1 MTCALPH
8 TDSEIEALVQRLINE
23 DKGRQDVLLNLAFQ
37 FEDSCAVRDDLRK
50 AYEKCND
57 LSQESRALICTLLKE
72 SSKKDRKLH
81 LSMYG
86 KASQLQK
93 QMDAK
98 SAWFQEKYFGR
109 THRGIGCLSSQTNCP
124 LTEKE
129 LHQLRMDEEALKEM
143 LEEEAMNKK
152 AQKEKIRQEQAK
164 NNAFF
169 LEFGVIKM
177 SYLVPLIA
185 IVFIVVVGCYLASV
199 PQEEDHQ
206 YIVAILGLIMP
217 LIIVAIGVEVF
228 WKK

>member
-1 MTCALPH
+1 MACALPH
-8 TDSEIEALVQRLINE
+8 TDFEVEALVQRLINE

-50 AYEKCND
+50 TYEKCND
-57 LSQESRALICTLLKE
+57 ISQESRALICTLLKE
-72 SSKKDRKLH
+72 SSEKDRELH

-86 KASQLQK
+86 KAAQLQK
-93 QMDAK
+93 QLDAR

-109 THRGIGCLSSQTNCP
+109 THGGIGCSSSQTDP
-124 LTEKE
+124 LLTEKE

-152 AQKEKIRQEQAK
+152 AQEEKIRQEQAE

-169 LEFGVIKM
+169 LEFGV
-177 SYLVPLIA
+177 V
-185 IVFIVVVGCYLASV
+185 SV

-206 YIVAILGLIMP
+206 YIIAILGLIVP
-217 LIIVAIGVEVF
+217 LIIVAIGVEAF

>member
-1 MTCALPH
+1 
-8 TDSEIEALVQRLINE
+8 VQRLINE
-23 DKGRQDVLLNLAFQ
+23 DKGHQDVLLNLAFL

-57 LSQESRALICTLLKE
+57 ISQENRALIFTLLKE
-72 SSKKDRKLH
+72 SSEKDRKLH

-86 KASQLQK
+86 KDAQLEK
-93 QMDAK
+93 QMETK
-98 SAWFQEKYFGR
+98 SAWFQEKYSGR
-109 THRGIGCLSSQTNCP
+109 TPRGIGCSSSQTAFP

-152 AQKEKIRQEQAK
+152 AQEEKIRQEQAE
-164 NNAFF
+164 NDAFF
-169 LEFGVIKM
+169 LEFGVVKM

-185 IVFIVVVGCYLASV
+185 IVFVVVVGCYLASV

-206 YIVAILGLIMP
+206 YIVAILGLIVP

>member
-1 MTCALPH
+1 MACSLPH
-8 TDSEIEALVQRLINE
+8 TDSGVE

-57 LSQESRALICTLLKE
+57 ISQESRALIACIKNKVV
-72 SSKKDRKLH
+72 KKDRKLH

-86 KASQLQK
+86 KVAQLEK

-98 SAWFQEKYFGR
+98 LDWFQEKYFGR
-109 THRGIGCLSSQTNCP
+109 THGGIGYSSSQTSCP

-152 AQKEKIRQEQAK
+152 AQEEKIRQEQAK
-164 NNAFF
+164 NDAFF
-169 LEFGVIKM
+169 LEFGVVRYD
-177 SYLVPLIA
+177 SEYE
-185 IVFIVVVGCYLASV
+185 SS
-199 PQEEDHQ
+199 D
-206 YIVAILGLIMP
+206 
-217 LIIVAIGVEVF
+217 
-228 WKK
+228 